1 MKVAMIGATG
11 YVGSRM
17 MIEAL
22 QRGHEVTAI
31 ARNLEQL
38 PPVPQ
43 LHAVRGDVYDQN
55 EIAALVAGH
64 DAVIDAFHPGWG
76 TPDSG
81 ERLLSGEQA
90 IIAAVKQAGI
100 ARLLMVGSAGTLE
113 IAPRLDL
120 LDTGEFT
127 EEMKATA
134 RASRAVLQQMRSEE
148 ELQWTM
154 LTPPA
159 VLQPGQ
165 RTGSFRL
172 DDDQLITD
180 EQGLSNI
187 SLEDYAVAMIDEL
200 ENPQHVG
207 QRFTIGY

>member
-1 MKVAMIGATG
+1 MKVALIGATG

-22 QRGHEVTAI
+22 RRGHEVTAI
-31 ARNLEQL
+31 ARHPERL

-43 LHAVRGDVYDQN
+43 LSPVCADVFERDV
-55 EIAALVAGH
+55 IARLVAGH

-76 TPDSG
+76 SVASG
-81 ERLLSGEQA
+81 ERQLSGAQT
-90 IIAAVKQAGI
+90 IIAAVKQAGV
-100 ARLLMVGSAGTLE
+100 ARLLVVGSAGTLE

-120 LDTGEFT
+120 QDTAEYPN
-127 EEMKATA
+127 EMKASA
-134 RASRAVLQQMRSEE
+134 RAARAVLRQLRSEE
-148 ELQWTM
+148 ELQWTV

-159 VLQPGQ
+159 ILEPGE

-180 EQGLSNI
+180 DEGRSKV
-187 SLEDYAVAMIDEL
+187 SLEDYAVALIDEL

-207 QRFTIGY
+207 RRFTIGY

>member
-1 MKVAMIGATG
+1 MKVALIGATG

-31 ARNLEQL
+31 ARRPEKLPSVTNLST
-38 PPVPQ
+38 
-43 LHAVRGDVYDQN
+43 AKGDVFDTN
-55 EIAALVAGH
+55 GIAALLTGH
-64 DAVIDAFHPGWG
+64 DVVIDAFNPGWDAKDG
-76 TPDSG
+76 GALQLQGAQS
-81 ERLLSGEQA
+81 
-90 IIAAVKQAGI
+90 IINAAKQAGI
-100 ARLLMVGSAGTLE
+100 QRLLVVGNAGTLE

-120 LDTGEFT
+120 QDTGEFPR
-127 EEMKATA
+127 EMKATA
-134 RASRAVLQQMRSEE
+134 RASRAVLQQLRNEE
-148 ELQWTM
+148 ELQWTV

-159 VLQPGQ
+159 VLEPGE

-180 EQGLSNI
+180 EHGLSKI

>member
-1 MKVAMIGATG
+1 MKVALIGATG
-11 YVGSRM
+11 FVGSRM
-17 MIEAL
+17 MVEAL

-31 ARNLEQL
+31 ARDLGHL
-38 PPVPQ
+38 PSVPQ
-43 LHAVRGDVYDQN
+43 LYPASANVFDW
-55 EIAALVAGH
+55 EAIASLVVGH

-81 ERLLSGEQA
+81 ALQLSGAQA
-90 IIAAVKQAGI
+90 IVAATKQAGI
-100 ARLLMVGSAGTLE
+100 PRLLVVGSAGTLK
-113 IAPRLDL
+113 IAPCLDF
-120 LDTGEFT
+120 LDTGEYPH
-127 EEMKATA
+127 EMKATA
-134 RASRAVLQQMRSEE
+134 RASRELLRQLRREE
-148 ELQWTM
+148 ELQWTV

-159 VLQPGQ
+159 VLEPGA

-172 DDDQLITD
+172 DDDKLVVD
-180 EQGLSNI
+180 ENGLSTV

>member
-1 MKVAMIGATG
+1 MKVALIGATG

-31 ARNLEQL
+31 TRHPERL
-38 PPVPQ
+38 PAVPQ
-43 LHAVRGDVYDQN
+43 LYPACGDVFEQDA
-55 EIAALVAGH
+55 IATLVAGH

-76 TPDSG
+76 MPDSG
-81 ERLLSGEQA
+81 ERQLAGEQA
-90 IIAAVKQAGI
+90 IIAAVKQAGV
-100 ARLLMVGSAGTLE
+100 ARLLLVGSAGTLE
-113 IAPRLDL
+113 IAPHLDL
-120 LDTGEFT
+120 LDTAEFPQ
-127 EEMKATA
+127 EMKATA
-134 RASRAVLQQMRSEE
+134 RASRVVLRQLRSEV
-148 ELQWTM
+148 ELQWTV

-159 VLQPGQ
+159 ILDPGQ

-180 EQGLSNI
+180 EYGLSKI
-187 SLEDYAVAMIDEL
+187 SLEDYAVAMVDEL
-200 ENPQHVG
+200 ENPQHAG

>member
-1 MKVAMIGATG
+1 MKVALIGATG

-31 ARNLEQL
+31 ARHPERL
-38 PPVPQ
+38 PAVPQ
-43 LHAVRGDVYDQN
+43 LHPVRADVFDQ
-55 EIAALVAGH
+55 EAIATLVAGH

-76 TPDSG
+76 LPGSG
-81 ERLLSGEQA
+81 EQQLAGEQA
-90 IIAAVKQAGI
+90 IIAAVKQAGV
-100 ARLLMVGSAGTLE
+100 ARLLLVGSAGTLE
-113 IAPRLDL
+113 IAPHIDL
-120 LDTGEFT
+120 LDTGEFPQ
-127 EEMKATA
+127 EMKATA
-134 RASRAVLQQMRSEE
+134 RASRTVLRQLRSEE
-148 ELQWTM
+148 ELQWTV

-159 VLQPGQ
+159 ILDPGQ

-180 EQGLSNI
+180 EYGLSKI

-200 ENPQHVG
+200 ENPQHAG

>member
-1 MKVAMIGATG
+1 MKVALIGATG

-31 ARNLEQL
+31 ARHPERL
-38 PPVPQ
+38 PQVLQ
-43 LHAVRGDVYDQN
+43 LHPAQGDVFDQ
-55 EIAALVAGH
+55 EAIATLVAGH

-76 TPDSG
+76 TSESG
-81 ERLLSGEQA
+81 ERQLAGEQA

-100 ARLLMVGSAGTLE
+100 ARLLLVGSAGTLE
-113 IAPRLDL
+113 IAPHLDL
-120 LDTGEFT
+120 LDTAEFP

-134 RASRAVLQQMRSEE
+134 RASRAVLQQLRSEE
-148 ELQWTM
+148 NLQWTV

-159 VLQPGQ
+159 ILEPGQ

-180 EQGLSNI
+180 EHGLSKI

-200 ENPQHVG
+200 ENPQHAG